1 MKIVR
6 GKKIQPRRVLL
17 YGTHGTGK
25 SSWASQAPDVVFMN
39 LEDGL
44 NDIDSAKTDHLLSL
58 ESVAGF
64 LGEMYTEKHDFKWLV
79 GIS

>member
-17 YGTHGTGK
+17 YGTHGIGK

-39 LEDGL
+39 LEVDGE
-44 NDIDSAKTDHLLSL
+44 N
-58 ESVAGF
+58 
-64 LGEMYTEKHDFKWLV
+64 
-79 GIS
+79 